1 MNYHNITHDDMLNGS
16 GLRVVLWCSGCSHHC
31 TNCQN
36 PQTWDTNSGI
46 PFDKEAK
53 EELFSELSKNYISG
67 ITLSGGDPLHENN
80 LESVLDLVT
89 EIRKRYPQPQYNENN
104 IQYIMYNKCKKHN
117 ILNRNSDEIRVSFPQ
132 KNIWLYSGF
141 TWNQIMNP
149 VVTDDFNPD
158 RDKIIKMRQEIIKQC
173 DVLVD
178 GRYVDEL
185 RDVSLKWC
193 GSSNQRVIDI
203 QKTLK
208 QNKIV
213 LWE

>member
-1 MNYHNITHDDMLNGS
+1 MNYLKIETENVCNGS

-36 PQTWDTNSGI
+36 PQTWDINSGI

-53 EELFSELSKNYISG
+53 EELFSELSKDYISG
-67 ITLSGGDPLHENN
+67 ITLSGGDPLHKNN
-80 LESVLDLVT
+80 LQTLLNLVN
-89 EIRKRYPQPQYNENN
+89 EIR
-104 IQYIMYNKCKKHN
+104 I
-117 ILNRNSDEIRVSFPQ
+117 SFPQ
-132 KNIWLYSGF
+132 KNIWIYSGF
-141 TWNQIMNP
+141 TWEEIMNP
-149 VVTDDFNPD
+149 VVTADFNPD
-158 RDKIIKMRQEIIKQC
+158 RDKLIKMRQKIVEQC

-185 RDVSLKWC
+185 RDVSMKWA
-193 GSSNQRVIDI
+193 GSSNQRVVDV

-208 QNKIV
+208 QNEIV

>member
-1 MNYHNITHDDMLNGS
+1 MRYASIREMDISNGE
-16 GLRVVLWCSGCSHHC
+16 GLGVSLFVQGCPFHC
-31 TNCQN
+31 FNCFN
-36 PQTWDTNSGI
+36 SETWD
-46 PFDKEAK
+46 FDGGKEWTEDVK
-53 EELFSELSKNYISG
+53 NKILKLSESPHINRIS
-67 ITLSGGDPLHENN
+67 ILGGEPLAAEN
-80 LESVLDLVT
+80 LKSVLDLVT
-89 EIRKRYPQPQYNENN
+89 EIRKKYQQPQYTVHKHYEN
-104 IQYIMYNKCKKHN
+104 HN
-117 ILNRNSDEIRVSFPQ
+117 ILNGNSDEIRVSFPQ
-132 KNIWLYSGF
+132 KNIWIYSGF
-141 TWNQIMNP
+141 TWEQIMNP